1 MHDNNRNTMEAAAVI
16 SCDRAA
22 DVDCNNTHNYR
33 ERKRLAFR
41 EMQINLPHVA
51 LKILEES
58 KKEKRVRQAKNL
70 LLLLYYLCYYSSSGA
85 SISSSNNK
93 REYRGKK
100 KPDREQHIFLRRF
113 STNWM
118 HLSQTCR
125 DRLYDSLIMLFSVI
139 IHCSKGKRET

>member
-51 LKILEES
+51 LKILEEVRK
-58 KKEKRVRQAKNL
+58 KKELGKQKIS
-70 LLLLYYLCYYSSSGA
+70 YCY
-85 SISSSNNK
+85 SI
-93 REYRGKK
+93 
-100 KPDREQHIFLRRF
+100 IF
-113 STNWM
+113 
-118 HLSQTCR
+118 
-125 DRLYDSLIMLFSVI
+125 VI
-139 IHCSKGKRET
+139 IPAAVLASAAATTNVNTEGRRSLTESSIYFSDALALIGCIYHKLAETVYTILL